1 MTLIKWLIAMAAL
14 YAGAFA
20 AIAGVVL
27 LPHPGGLVLYCAGLV
42 VMLAVIAWMDIDTKR
57 REQEWLERK
66 WRVHAREV
74 IERWPERRQ
83 R

>member
-42 VMLAVIAWMDIDTKR
+42 VMLANVAVMEFDRQRQDR
-57 REQEWLERK
+57 ARADQQ
-66 WRVHAREV
+66 WRAHAREV
-74 IERWPERRQ
+74 IERWDGRK
-83 R
+83 

>member
-27 LPHPGGLVLYCAGLV
+27 LPHPGGLVLYCAGLF
-42 VMLAVIAWMDIDTKR
+42 VMLVDVAVMEFDR
-57 REQEWLERK
+57 RCQDRARADQQ
-66 WRVHAREV
+66 WRAHAREV
-74 IERWPERRQ
+74 IKRWSERRQ
-83 R
+83 

>member
-42 VMLAVIAWMDIDTKR
+42 VMLAVIAWADFDTKR
-57 REQEWLERK
+57 REHDRLELEWRA
-66 WRVHAREV
+66 HAREV
-74 IERWPERRQ
+74 IERWDGRK
-83 R
+83 